1 MGTIVLQLLMLAV
14 VAYLVLHLVQP
25 AAWHGSRARGL
36 IWAGAPRRRG
46 PPDAPGPTL
55 RCNNPASRSS
65 EKRAQQTPG
74 YCWRTLSLYLSVP

>member
-36 IWAGAPRRRG
+36 IQQVLGA
-46 PPDAPGPTL
+46 AAALLALLAL
-55 RCNNPASRSS
+55 R
-65 EKRAQQTPG
+65 
-74 YCWRTLSLYLSVP
+74 